1 MLTSEIIAENFA
13 PPRWLSW
20 PRDPIRVVDWNI
32 DRGLQLRSIIDF
44 LGDTN
49 ADVFILQEV
58 DINARRTH
66 HLNIA
71 QEIARKLRLNYV
83 FGREFVELTQG
94 SKTSPAYHGQATLSS
109 WKISKPRIIHFQRQS
124 DFWKPRWFKPTLPTF
139 QERLGGR
146 IALVSEIIIQ
156 GVSMICYNLHLE
168 SRSNDELRLAQLNE
182 VLQNTG
188 IYDSTRLV
196 VVAGDLNLNAST
208 SPIADALARAGF
220 QDVVPTSRVPTTPAR
235 HLLEAGRHIDWAFVR
250 GPVQAD
256 AGKVH
261 RSVRGSD
268 HYPISFEL
276 RTVTSSPSG
285 RAEQSKRAGWS
296 LFGLSI

>member
-1 MLTSEIIAENFA
+1 MNVPTSEIIAENFA
-13 PPRWLSW
+13 PARWLSW
-20 PRDPIRVVDWNI
+20 PRSSIRVVDWNI
-32 DRGLQLRSIIDF
+32 DRGLQLRSVINF

-58 DINARRTH
+58 DVNARRTDR
-66 HLNIA
+66 LNIA
-71 QEIARKLRLNYV
+71 QEIARKLQVNYV

-94 SKTSPAYHGQATLSS
+94 SNSNPAYHGQAILSP
-109 WKISKPRIIHFQRQS
+109 WKILRPRIVHFQHQS

-146 IALVSEIIIQ
+146 IALAAEVSIQ
-156 GVSMICYNLHLE
+156 GVSIICYNLHLE

-182 VLQNTG
+182 VLQDTAV
-188 IYDSTRLV
+188 YDPTQLV
-196 VVAGDLNLNAST
+196 VVAGDLNLNASK
-208 SPIADALARAGF
+208 SPITAALVGAGF
-220 QDVVPTSRVPTTPAR
+220 RDVVPTTRVATTPAR

-250 GPVQAD
+250 GPAQAD

-276 RTVTSSPSG
+276 RTTSSD
-285 RAEQSKRAGWS
+285 
-296 LFGLSI
+296 L